1 MKLFP
6 FITFCLSTSLAGISA
21 VVLPAENPAS
31 IYMGVKVVRIPT
43 GPSVEA
49 LDKLNQLVTSLNLER
64 WTTVPTVNS
73 HLDVEVP
80 SATYNTFMSAA
91 QQILNK
97 AGILEPIGIMHEDL
111 GQSIL
116 EESKVPDEF
125 YKASKLAGG
134 LATPAWFNAYHPYAD
149 HLTFLSNLA
158 AAYPNN
164 AKVVIGGTSVEGRAI
179 TGINIFGSSGS
190 GTKPAIIWHS
200 NVHAREWISSMVTEY
215 IAYQLL
221 TNYGNSTEVKGYVDK
236 YDFYIFPVVNPD
248 GFVYSQ
254 TTNRMWR
261 KNRQSPSSGSS
272 CYGRDI
278 NRNWNVHWSDTGGAS
293 TSPCAEDYKG
303 QAAFDAPETKTLAAF
318 INSRANSTQG
328 AKMYIDWHSY
338 SQMFFT
344 PYGFSCTLV
353 PPDNTELTALA
364 KGFTTSLKAV
374 YGTSYTYGS
383 SCKTIYKTT
392 GSSDDYTYDVSK
404 IKYSFSTELRDT
416 GNYGFVLPAS
426 QIRPSGIENWEGI
439 KYLLKNMK

>member
-1 MKLFP
+1 MKLAT
-6 FITFCLSTSLAGISA
+6 FIALCLSFLATDAFAS
-21 VVLPAENPAS
+21 VLPAPNPAS
-31 IYMGVKVVRIPT
+31 RYMGVKVVRIPT

-49 LDKLNQLVTSLNLER
+49 LDKLNALVTKLNLER

-80 SATYNTFMSAA
+80 SASFDTFMNAA
-91 QQILNK
+91 QQVLNE
-97 AGILEPIGIMHEDL
+97 AGILEPIGTMHEDL
-111 GQSIL
+111 GSSIL

-125 YKASKLAGG
+125 YKTAKQAGG
-134 LATPAWFNAYHPYAD
+134 FATPAWFNAYHPYDD
-149 HLTFLSNLA
+149 HLTFISDLA

-164 AKVVIGGTSVEGRAI
+164 AKVVTAGKSVEGRAI

-190 GTKPAIIWHS
+190 GSKPAIIWHS
-200 NVHAREWISSMVTEY
+200 NVHAREWITSMVTEY
-215 IAYQLL
+215 IAHELL
-221 TNYGNSTEVKGYVDK
+221 SNYGNSTEVKSYVDK

-254 TTNRMWR
+254 TTDRMWR
-261 KNRQSPSSGSS
+261 KNRQTPPSGST

-278 NRNWNVHWSDTGGAS
+278 NRNWDVHWSDPDGAS
-293 TSPCAEDYKG
+293 TNPCAEDYKG

-318 INSRANSTQG
+318 TNSFVNTTAG
-328 AKMYIDWHSY
+328 VKMYMDWHSY

-344 PYGFSCTLV
+344 PYGFSCELT
-353 PPDNTELTALA
+353 PPDDEELTGLA
-364 KGFTTSLKAV
+364 EGFTKELKSV
-374 YGTSYTYGS
+374 YGTEYSYGS

-392 GSSDDYTYDVSK
+392 GASDDWAYDVSK

-416 GNYGFVLPAS
+416 GSNGFVLPAN

-439 KYLLKNMK
+439 KYLLKNMQ